1 MDATWRLKIDRAIDD
16 NVLILSLAGR
26 LGAESSP
33 RLIEAVVA
41 AVSAG
46 NRLILVDLR
55 EVDYLSSAGLLAL
68 NAAAGRASAA
78 GGRLVLCEVV
88 SETVR
93 LVLRMAEMELDV
105 PVEPSR
111 ADGLNA
117 LRQTSL
123 RS

>member
-68 NAAAGRASAA
+68 NAAAGRAYAA